1 MSSSVSNCAYCGE
14 SDPPCK
20 CSKCKT
26 AKYCNRSCQSKDW
39 KRHKVEDCTTAD
51 TSKAA
56 AKKWSYSAPFKPYSY
71 WTSLGHDNQYARDMM
86 EFQQQFSEAVYR
98 MRGMTNVDEG
108 TLIMNYP
115 LESQNDNDSIVL
127 HNNAFLPHW
136 REVANACK

>member
-1 MSSSVSNCAYCGE
+1 MSGVSSNCAYCGE
-14 SDPPCK
+14 SDPPSK
-20 CSKCKT
+20 CSKCKN

-51 TSKAA
+51 TSMAT
-56 AKKWSYSAPFKPYSY
+56 KKWTYSAPFKPYSY
-71 WTSLGHDNQYARDMM
+71 WISLGHDNQYARDMM

-98 MRGMTNVDEG
+98 MRGMTNAEEG
-108 TLIMNYP
+108 TVIMNYP
-115 LESQNDNDSIVL
+115 LGSQNDNDNIVL

>member
-1 MSSSVSNCAYCGE
+1 MSFVSNCAYCGE

-51 TSKAA
+51 TLKAA
-56 AKKWSYSAPFKPYSY
+56 AKWSYSAPFKPYSY
-71 WTSLGHDNQYARDMM
+71 WISLGHDNQYARDMM

-98 MRGMTNVDEG
+98 MM
-108 TLIMNYP
+108 
-115 LESQNDNDSIVL
+115 
-127 HNNAFLPHW
+127 H
-136 REVANACK
+136 